1 MENGKSGMRLRTA
14 MFGGFRK
21 DDVLE
26 YLKEFDANAMAQIA
40 ERDGKIEAQ
49 KNEIFRLGAQISD
62 FERQEICLNQER
74 DLIADTLVTAK
85 QTANKIVTDAKVEAS
100 KRQAEMQQNYSIEI
114 NKLATI
120 RNEIVQLR
128 KFATDAI
135 RNFERELA
143 SIERSTIN

>member
-1 MENGKSGMRLRTA
+1 MENGKTGAKLRTA
-14 MFGGFRK
+14 LFGFK
-21 DDVLE
+21 KSDVLE
-26 YLKEFDANAMAQIA
+26 YLKEFDAKATVQI
-40 ERDGKIEAQ
+40 ETRDEKIEAQ
-49 KNEIFRLGAQISD
+49 KNEIFGLSSRISD
-62 FERQEICLNQER
+62 FERQEVYLNQER

-85 QTANKIVTDAKVEAS
+85 HTANKIVTDAKIEAS
-100 KRQAEMQQNYSIEI
+100 KKQAEMQQNYSIEI
-114 NKLATI
+114 NKLAII